1 MQLQYQ
7 ERPLPRDLSHLLSK
21 CHAGHHISC
30 KCHDSCHN
38 LQKNF
43 AKTKPNM
50 HFFTKI
56 TFKPEIKAS
65 DQSCDVVTKALGS
78 CPDLEP
84 LERSSAA

>member
-1 MQLQYQ
+1 
-7 ERPLPRDLSHLLSK
+7 
-21 CHAGHHISC
+21 
-30 KCHDSCHN
+30 
-38 LQKNF
+38 
-43 AKTKPNM
+43 M

-84 LERSSAA
+84 LERSSAALAAS